1 MSGNMTDKKKYT
13 FDEMANWVL
22 DNWRGL
28 LPILQEVKRQEE
40 EREKRMKRF
49 IEMAKKYKA
58 RHKLNKHD

>member
-1 MSGNMTDKKKYT
+1 MTDKKKYT

-22 DNWRGL
+22 ENWRGL
-28 LPILQEVKRQEE
+28 LPILLEVKKNAE
-40 EREKRMKRF
+40 EREKRLKIF